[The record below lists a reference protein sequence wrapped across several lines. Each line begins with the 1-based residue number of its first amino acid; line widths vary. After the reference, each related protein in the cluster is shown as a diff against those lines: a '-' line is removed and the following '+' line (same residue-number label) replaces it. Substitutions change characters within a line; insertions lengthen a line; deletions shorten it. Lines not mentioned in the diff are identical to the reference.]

1 VFCEVI
7 KGGEGLSVGFGAVS
21 QYKKSCVAK
30 YKELMTQVFNIALSF
45 KSFLVTKAV

>member
-1 VFCEVI
+1 MSYKII
-7 KGGEGLSVGFGAVS
+7 KRGKGPSVGFDAIG

-30 YKELMTQVFNIALSF
+30 YKELITQVFSIALSF

>member
-1 VFCEVI
+1 VSCEII
-7 KGGEGLSVGFGAVS
+7 KGDKGLGIGFGAVN

-30 YKELMTQVFNIALSF
+30 YKELTTQVFNVALSF

>member
-1 VFCEVI
+1 VSYEVI
-7 KGGEGLSVGFGAVS
+7 KKGKGSSVGFGAAS

-30 YKELMTQVFNIALSF
+30 YKELTTQVFSVAFSF